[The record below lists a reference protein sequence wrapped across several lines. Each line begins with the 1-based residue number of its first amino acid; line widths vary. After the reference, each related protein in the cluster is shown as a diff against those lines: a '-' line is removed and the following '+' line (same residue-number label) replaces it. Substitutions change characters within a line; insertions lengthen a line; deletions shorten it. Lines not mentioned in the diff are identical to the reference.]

1 MAPVAHAVVDANQ
14 DGSWAFR
21 RRHPYAWPEV
31 GGNTF
36 PRFYVIDGRG
46 QKRKGLEYT
55 DMEVEAGTGTGSMRC

>member
-21 RRHPYAWPEV
+21 RRHPCAWPEV

-36 PRFYVIDGRG
+36 PRCCVIAGGG

-55 DMEVEAGTGTGSMRC
+55 DMEVEAGTGTGSMQC